1 MLSDPHDRFFK
12 SSFGQIA
19 LVRDL
24 LRGFLPEPVRKALDI
39 DSLEFVPTEWVGPFF
54 EKTHLDLALSG
65 RLLGAS
71 GGSVRIYVLVEHKSR
86 PDPGLFLQLLRY
98 MVALWSEDE
107 GAGRPLTPI
116 LPFVLHQGEETAD
129 SRRFFEH
136 TGAPEVLRPYALDF
150 APLFLDLGSLDDGEI
165 RGQASR
171 LETVAALLAMKHILR
186 RPLEGMVALFE
197 PIGEGL
203 SDSALALVLR
213 YLVVYYKIEGRER
226 FVRLVRDLHAEERMP
241 TFIEELEEEAMKRG
255 LKQGLEKGLEQ
266 GLVKGLE
273 KGLEQDIRKLLRKGI
288 LSAEEIADALEVDL
302 SKVLGIQ
309 REIAR

>member
-1 MLSDPHDRFFK
+1 
-12 SSFGQIA
+12 
-19 LVRDL
+19 
-24 LRGFLPEPVRKALDI
+24 
-39 DSLEFVPTEWVGPFF
+39 
-54 EKTHLDLALSG
+54 
-65 RLLGAS
+65 
-71 GGSVRIYVLVEHKSR
+71 
-86 PDPGLFLQLLRY
+86 

-255 LKQGLEKGLEQ
+255 LEQGLEQ
-266 GLVKGLE
+266 GLE